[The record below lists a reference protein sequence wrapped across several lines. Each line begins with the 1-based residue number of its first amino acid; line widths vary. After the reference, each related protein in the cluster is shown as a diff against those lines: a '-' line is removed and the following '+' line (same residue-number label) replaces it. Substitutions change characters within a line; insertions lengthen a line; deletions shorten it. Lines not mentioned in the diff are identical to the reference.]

1 MVRTALILGAG
12 IGGQFGQLAS
22 DEF

>member
-1 MVRTALILGAG
+1 MPRTALILGAG

>member
-1 MVRTALILGAG
+1 MPRTVLILGAG